1 MKTIKLS
8 KVIGKGYNEF
18 WKCKKRYRVCKGG
31 RGSKKSTTTA
41 LNIIY
46 RMMKYPKANTLVI
59 RKTFA
64 SHKDSTYAQLKWA
77 ITQLGVNH
85 LWEYTKSPLEITY
98 KPTGQKILFRG
109 MDDPLKITSITV
121 NVGHLCWAWF
131 EECYEITNEDDFNKI
146 DMSIRG
152 ELPEGLFKQI
162 TITFNPWNERHWLKK
177 RFFDVKDNNILAMT
191 TNYMCNE
198 FLGKDD
204 IELFEKM
211 KEVSPRR
218 YSIEGL
224 GEWGIAEGVVFDNWK
239 ELDFDY
245 KELVKNRNVLSTVG
259 LDFGYKADPTALI
272 CSLVDKENKEL
283 YIYDEHY
290 QKGMLNNEIADMIKY
305 KGYSK
310 ERIIAD
316 SAEQKSIEEIRRLGI
331 GRIKPARKGKDSI
344 INGIQYLLQYKI
356 YIHPKCTNTIMEFY
370 NYVWS
375 KSKDGK
381 EINKP
386 VDEYNHLIDALRYS
400 MEPMQKN
407 RQVRV
412 ARIG

>member
-1 MKTIKLS
+1 M
-8 KVIGKGYNEF
+8 V
-18 WKCKKRYRVCKGG
+18 
-31 RGSKKSTTTA
+31 
-41 LNIIY
+41 
-46 RMMKYPKANTLVI
+46 
-59 RKTFA
+59 
-64 SHKDSTYAQLKWA
+64 
-77 ITQLGVNH
+77 
-85 LWEYTKSPLEITY
+85 
-98 KPTGQKILFRG
+98 
-109 MDDPLKITSITV
+109 
-121 NVGHLCWAWF
+121 
-131 EECYEITNEDDFNKI
+131 
-146 DMSIRG
+146 
-152 ELPEGLFKQI
+152 
-162 TITFNPWNERHWLKK
+162 
-177 RFFDVKDNNILAMT
+177 
-191 TNYMCNE
+191 
-198 FLGKDD
+198 DD
-204 IELFEKM
+204 I
-211 KEVSPRR
+211 VYSPNKYRET
-218 YSIEGL
+218 EG
-224 GEWGIAEGVVFDNWK
+224 IKD
-239 ELDFDY
+239 
-245 KELVKNRNVLSTVG
+245 
-259 LDFGYKADPTALI
+259 KADPTALI

-356 YIHPKCTNTIMEFY
+356 YIHPKCANTIMEFY

-375 KSKDGK
+375 KNKDGK

-400 MEPMQKN
+400 MEPMQQN

>member
-121 NVGHLCWAWF
+121 IVGHLCWAWF

-400 MEPMQKN
+400 MEPMQQN
-407 RQVRV
+407 RKVRV

>member
-64 SHKDSTYAQLKWA
+64 SHKDSTYAQFKWA

-259 LDFGYKADPTALI
+259 LDFGLT
-272 CSLVDKENKEL
+272 
-283 YIYDEHY
+283 
-290 QKGMLNNEIADMIKY
+290 
-305 KGYSK
+305 
-310 ERIIAD
+310 IIAPMY
-316 SAEQKSIEEIRRLGI
+316 SNIYRKAGELINIR
-331 GRIKPARKGKDSI
+331 
-344 INGIQYLLQYKI
+344 
-356 YIHPKCTNTIMEFY
+356 C
-370 NYVWS
+370 
-375 KSKDGK
+375 
-381 EINKP
+381 
-386 VDEYNHLIDALRYS
+386 
-400 MEPMQKN
+400 
-407 RQVRV
+407 V
-412 ARIG
+412 A